1 MLHWV
6 KEGLLA
12 TSFRPGY
19 RPGAEH
25 SVPREV
31 VEDWVAEKRAAGV
44 ASIICLL
51 GQDQLPLYSRSLPQG
66 LLRFYEES
74 GFGVANIATPD
85 GLAEPFTPAQYEA
98 AWEAFE
104 ALPKPVLVHCS
115 AGHDRTGR
123 VVAYLLHR
131 MQHGT

>member
-1 MLHWV
+1 MVHWV

-19 RPGAEH
+19 RPGAEYT
-25 SVPREV
+25 VPREA
-31 VEDWVAEKRAAGV
+31 VEAWVEEKRAAGI

-51 GQDQLPLYSRSLPQG
+51 GRDQLPLYDRALPQG
-66 LLRFYEES
+66 LLRFYAES
-74 GFGVANIATPD
+74 GFDVANIPAPD
-85 GLAEPFTPAQYEA
+85 GMAEPFTPAQYEA
-98 AWEAFE
+98 AWEAFA

-123 VVAYLLHR
+123 VVSYLLSR
-131 MQHGT
+131 LQSGG